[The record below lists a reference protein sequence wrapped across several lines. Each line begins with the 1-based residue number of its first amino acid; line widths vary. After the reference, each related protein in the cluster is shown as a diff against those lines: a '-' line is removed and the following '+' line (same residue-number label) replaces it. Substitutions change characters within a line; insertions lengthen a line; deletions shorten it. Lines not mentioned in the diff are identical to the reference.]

1 MPLFSSIDDTR
12 ERLAATGYL
21 VDEDLATVVFLG
33 DAMGKPLLLEGPAG
47 TGKTELAKAVA
58 QASGA
63 RLIRLQCYE
72 GLDEARAL
80 YEWNYRKQLLRIQA
94 VQAGNETREG
104 PGGAAW
110 DEVHDDIFSEEFLLE
125 RPLLAA
131 IRNEGPTVL
140 LVDETD
146 KADVEVEGLL
156 LELLSDFQVTV
167 PELGTIAA
175 TQRPFVVLTSNATR
189 DLSEAL
195 KRRCLHAQVD
205 YPEAAR
211 ERAIVRSR
219 VPEVSE
225 ELAAQVVK
233 AVRAMR
239 AIDLR
244 KPPSVAETIDWARA
258 LETLGHRELV
268 DAVAGRTLGVVLK
281 HDQDKA
287 KVRDQLK
294 LPGPRREA

>member
-1 MPLFSSIDDTR
+1 MTLFSSVDDAR
-12 ERLAATGYL
+12 RKLADTGYL
-21 VDEDLATVVFLG
+21 VDDELATVVFLG

-58 QASGA
+58 AGTGA
-63 RLIRLQCYE
+63 TLIRLQCYE

-94 VQAGNETREG
+94 AQTEG
-104 PGGAAW
+104 AQGAAW
-110 DEVHDDIFSEEFLLE
+110 DELQDNIFSEEFLLE

-131 IRNEGPTVL
+131 IRHAGPLVL

-156 LELLSDFQVTV
+156 LELLSEYQITI

-175 TQRPFVVLTSNATR
+175 IQRPFVVLTSNATR
-189 DLSEAL
+189 ELSEAL
-195 KRRCLHAQVD
+195 KRRCLHAQVE
-205 YPEAAR
+205 YPDAAR

-225 ELAAQVVK
+225 TLTAQIVT

-239 AIDLR
+239 TLDLR
-244 KPPSVAETIDWARA
+244 KAPSVAETIDWARA
-258 LETLGHRELV
+258 VHTLGYGEL
-268 DAVAGRTLGVVLK
+268 DAAVAGRSLGVVLK
-281 HDQDKA
+281 NDQDKA
-287 KVRDQLK
+287 KVRHHLH
-294 LPGPRREA
+294 LPAPAA